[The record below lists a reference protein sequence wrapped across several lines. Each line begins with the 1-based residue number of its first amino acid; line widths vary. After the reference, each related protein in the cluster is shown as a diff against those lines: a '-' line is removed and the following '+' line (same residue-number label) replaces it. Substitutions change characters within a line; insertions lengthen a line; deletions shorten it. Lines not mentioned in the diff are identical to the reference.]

1 VKKRNRSRQNQSKA
15 KATNWLGLLESRVE
29 RRRPAWTFERL
40 EDRNMMSATPS
51 TYAGGIQAVYETI
64 TSDTLDGQQLIR
76 WMEMEAAA
84 RASGSGAHGILE
96 PTAAPSDPNLLYQW
110 HLDNVGQVVN
120 VGSSLQN
127 IYGTPGLDINVLPVW
142 DRGITGAGINVAVVD
157 TGVQYTHP
165 DLAANLS
172 AGLQYAFNAITGGT
186 NANPV
191 GTSAEAAHGT
201 AVAGLIAAVANNNQ
215 GGAGIAYGATII
227 PIKFLSTGVFETG
240 VTEQGEIDM
249 FYANGAPID
258 IFNHSWGPVDP
269 DNPRASIAPTPAVLD
284 ALIASVQSGRN
295 GLGAIHVFAAG
306 NDAGPTF
313 SPGFSDIGVLASMG
327 QNGYASSRYV
337 VSVGMIDH
345 DYNSF
350 DEDYNSLAMFNDDGS
365 ITAYGEA
372 GTALL
377 VVAPSA
383 TGALDF
389 GYNKSYGSG
398 IFTTDLTNGGY
409 NIPPL
414 PSGVSQDVDEWSDTA
429 YTTRF
434 GGTSAAAPQV
444 SAVIALM
451 LEADKIAN
459 GGIATLSYRDVQ
471 EILVRSAKQ
480 VAPDDLSWEVNSI
493 PFFQSAIRHDPA
505 PPTYNTGDPYP
516 DAEDA
521 WNDEIIWQI
530 VPGEI
535 TEAAVPAAT
544 AQLTSTLGAKFSVHV
559 VADGSYDGTAGN
571 DLTIDFNSVAGPNG
585 VLVTLVD
592 DVITVTVSGT
602 PPWSDIADAVDDF
615 LGGGEFDFRFNNA
628 AVDGPIL
635 FNPADTSLTAPFA
648 GGVDAVGEEPTVE
661 RAPGYEGYNPVWS
674 PLSFQARTPILTNGA
689 GYTVSHGW
697 AIDFATEYGFGHG
710 MIDADMAVKLASQW
724 NLKDQ
729 TLAPEKT
736 VIRLIQNGYVIQARQ
751 ISVGTPANGDETF
764 IPGYVIPPGATRGG
778 GWIDYYQE
786 FFKVPEIEPG
796 EEPDENGEGGTED
809 AIKAD
814 TLPFRAPN
822 PPGNSHGTSILVPG
836 PENMSVEWV
845 ELKLDIPSSN
855 DLDYLR
861 VTLVSPDGTQSE
873 LTHFMYPGDYI
884 GNLRQYD
891 RLTAAYP
898 NDEFSYF
905 VRTQDAPGTLDS
917 DLDGDG
923 VFSWTFTSNRHW
935 GERAEGDWQIVFE
948 NYSGTEF
955 ELGNMQFI
963 FHGQDVGPS
972 ARSVGF
978 VENTGGYL
986 GHGSNVT
993 VYVKDTAGNRISQF
1007 VTGADGNFYF
1017 DTGGGNY
1024 TLGIDVPPG
1033 YALEGEQEVP
1043 LASGHVFKLTP
1054 TSVPETLVNFT
1065 GQIFADLNGNGL
1077 KDAVDAGVKDFV
1089 VYADLNNNGQ
1099 FESGE
1104 PNTLSA
1110 ADGSYTIPY
1119 NVTEPT
1125 LITIAV
1131 KAPSGWQVTSPVT
1144 GSVGKIASPNT
1155 TAPIVSD
1162 FGVKPPSSAT
1172 GVGNGAIYGFLFNDL
1187 NGNGVQNNG
1196 ENGIAGV
1203 VVYIDNGDNVFDP
1216 NVDRYTSTTT
1226 TGSFVFGDVAP
1237 GAVSIRIDVDAAF
1250 NVTTPVGGTANIT
1263 VGAGEVVQGV
1273 KFGLLDPRTLDYG
1286 DLVGSGF
1293 HTSAPDAPT
1302 HYVVPGF
1309 SLGTHVDAEASA
1321 NVDPANDGK
1330 GDDLV
1335 GGKDSELNLIDDED
1349 GVELVGGFL
1358 RPGLNT
1364 FKIMLQGEGGYLQG
1378 WIDFNNNQAFD
1389 DGEQVFT
1396 DSDLNS
1402 GMQTLYVTAPSSLP
1416 AGQNIAARFRWGTLG
1431 KSWFGSDIIGEVE
1444 DYLFTSKGALPLGD
1458 YDGDEVVN
1466 NADLVVWKA
1475 TFGSTVDLRADGNKN
1490 GVIDSGDYTIWQDNY
1505 GSSTAGAGG
1514 GAVATGATESPVTPP
1529 VAQQLLVAQP
1539 TPVDLPAMLP
1549 QLGQASS
1556 TDEFSAGSGQGA
1568 APSGG
1573 GSSSA
1578 ASSFVNNSTLNL
1590 VNASFTTTVSIQS
1603 STPAV
1608 ASTGPAA
1615 AEIDAMLLL
1624 LASGLGADATG
1635 EHSLSGGGGLKWGKD
1650 ESGQE
1655 AEFGLAVAAAFDDD
1669 SNWWLAL

>member
-1 VKKRNRSRQNQSKA
+1 VKKRNRSRQKQSKA
-15 KATNWLGLLESRVE
+15 KATNWLGLLESRAE

-64 TSDTLDGQQLIR
+64 TSDTLEGQQLIR

-84 RASGSGAHGILE
+84 RASGSGAQGIAA
-96 PTAAPSDPNLLYQW
+96 PTAAPTDPNLLYQW
-110 HLDNVGQVVN
+110 HLDNVGQVAN
-120 VGSSLQN
+120 VGSNLQN
-127 IYGTPGLDINVLPVW
+127 IYGTPGLDVNVLPVW
-142 DRGITGAGINVAVVD
+142 DRGITGAGIYVAVVD

-172 AGLQYAFNAITGGT
+172 AGLQYAFNAITGST
-186 NANPV
+186 NANPQ
-191 GTSAEAAHGT
+191 GTSADAAHGT

-215 GGAGIAYGATII
+215 GGAGIAYGATIV
-227 PIKFLSTGVFETG
+227 PIKLLATGAFEQQPD
-240 VTEQGEIDM
+240 EQSFIDM

-258 IFNHSWGPVDP
+258 IFNHSWAPLDP

-284 ALIASVQSGRN
+284 ALVASVQTGRN
-295 GLGAIHVFAAG
+295 GLGAIHVFASG
-306 NDAGPTF
+306 NDAGPLF

-337 VSVGMIDH
+337 ISVGMIDH
-345 DYNSF
+345 DFNSSN
-350 DEDYNSLAMFNDDGS
+350 EILNSRAMFNDDGS

-389 GYNKSYGSG
+389 GYNKAYGSG

-414 PSGVSQDVDEWSDTA
+414 PSGVSQDVDQWSDTA

-451 LEADKIAN
+451 LEADKLAN
-459 GGIATLSYRDVQ
+459 GGVATLSYRDVQ

-480 VAPDDLSWEVNSI
+480 VDPTDLSWVINAT
-493 PFFQSAIRHDPA
+493 PFFQSPIRHSPADPN
-505 PPTYNTGDPYP
+505 YNTGGVYP
-516 DAEDA
+516 DDEDA
-521 WNDEIIWQI
+521 WNDEIIYQI
-530 VPGEI
+530 VPGEG
-535 TEAAVPAAT
+535 E
-544 AQLTSTLGAKFSVHV
+544 
-559 VADGSYDGTAGN
+559 
-571 DLTIDFNSVAGPNG
+571 
-585 VLVTLVD
+585 D
-592 DVITVTVSGT
+592 D
-602 PPWSDIADAVDDF
+602 
-615 LGGGEFDFRFNNA
+615 
-628 AVDGPIL
+628 
-635 FNPADTSLTAPFA
+635 
-648 GGVDAVGEEPTVE
+648 EPTVE
-661 RAPGYEGYNPVWS
+661 RAPDYVGYNPVLS
-674 PLSFQARTPILTNGA
+674 PLSYQVLPQLYTNGA
-689 GYTVSHGW
+689 GYTISHGW
-697 AIDFATEYGFGHG
+697 SVDFANEYGYGHG

-736 VIRLIQNGYVIQARQ
+736 VIRLIQNGYVIQAAQ
-751 ISVGTPANGDETF
+751 ISAGTSANGDETF
-764 IPGYVIPPGATRGG
+764 IPGAVIPPGATRGG
-778 GWIDYYQE
+778 GWINYYQE
-786 FFKVPEIEPG
+786 FFKIPTIEAG

-809 AIKAD
+809 SINSD
-814 TLPFRAPN
+814 SLPFRAPN
-822 PPGNSHGTSILVPG
+822 PPGDDRGTWVEVPG
-836 PENMSVEWV
+836 PDDMSIEWV

-855 DLDYLR
+855 SLDYLR
-861 VTLVSPDGTQSE
+861 IVLVSPDGTQSE
-873 LTHFMYPGDYI
+873 LNHYQYPGNFIPVGKQYI
-884 GNLRQYD
+884 RNTASYPFDNSEYFLRATD
-891 RLTAAYP
+891 P
-898 NDEFSYF
+898 
-905 VRTQDAPGTLDS
+905 PGTLDS

-923 VFSWTFTSNRHW
+923 IFSWTFTSNRHW
-935 GERAEGDWQIVFE
+935 GERSEGEWRIVFE
-948 NYSGTEF
+948 NYSGEEF
-955 ELGNMQFI
+955 ELGNMQMI

-972 ARSVGF
+972 QRTVGF
-978 VENTGGYL
+978 VEDSGGYL
-986 GHGSNVT
+986 NHGSNVT
-993 VYVKDTAGNRISQF
+993 VYVKDVAGNRIAQF

-1024 TLGIDVPPG
+1024 TLGIDVPAG
-1033 YALEGEQEVP
+1033 YTLVGEQEVP
-1043 LASGHVFKLTP
+1043 LVPGHVFQLTP
-1054 TSVPETLVNFT
+1054 TSVPETSVNFT
-1065 GQIFADLNGNGL
+1065 GQIFADLNGNGV
-1077 KDAVDAGVKDFV
+1077 KDALDAGVKDFV

-1110 ADGSYTIPY
+1110 ADGSYTIPF
-1119 NVTEPT
+1119 NVTEPE

-1144 GSVGKIASPNT
+1144 GSVGRIASPNT
-1155 TAPIVSD
+1155 NAPIVSD
-1162 FGVKPPSSAT
+1162 FGVKPPSSPT

-1187 NGNGVQNNG
+1187 NGNGVQNDG

-1203 VVYIDNGDNVFDP
+1203 VVYIDNNADNVFDP

-1226 TGSFVFGDVAP
+1226 TGAFVFGDVAP
-1237 GAVSIRIDVDAAF
+1237 GTVNIRMDVDAAF
-1250 NVTTPVGGTANIT
+1250 NVTTPEGGTAIIT

-1293 HTSAPDAPT
+1293 RTSAPDAPT

-1335 GGKDSELNLIDDED
+1335 GGKDAELNLIDDED

-1364 FKIMLQGEGGYLQG
+1364 FKILLKGEGGYLQG
-1378 WIDFNNNQAFD
+1378 WFDFNNNQAFD
-1389 DGEQVFT
+1389 AGEQVFT
-1396 DSDLNS
+1396 NLDLNS
-1402 GMQTLYVTAPSSLP
+1402 GMQTLYVPAPSSLP

-1431 KSWFGSDIIGEVE
+1431 KSWFGPDIIGEVE

-1490 GVIDSGDYTIWQDNY
+1490 GVIDTGDYTIWQDNY
-1505 GSSTAGAGG
+1505 GSSTAGAGS
-1514 GAVATGATESPVTPP
+1514 GAVAANGTESSVTPP

-1556 TDEFSAGSGQGA
+1556 TDESSAGSGRGA
-1568 APSGG
+1568 AASGG

-1603 STPAV
+1603 PTPAV
-1608 ASTGPAA
+1608 ASTGPVA

-1635 EHSLSGGGGLKWGKD
+1635 DQSLSAGGGLEWGKD

-1655 AEFGLAVAAAFDDD
+1655 AEFELAVAAAFDDD